1 MARQVK
7 ARHYVTVYVP
17 QDLYELGKERQICFS
32 KVMAGLLE
40 RYLHEE
46 ASGDAGL
53 MARAERLRRELADLK
68 GEMASRES
76 ELAKVDT
83 LLEKVR
89 SRKRVASQTLLAD
102 FQRMYPT
109 LEKFQAVR
117 STQVRYLMIW
127 VEKGLA
133 DSVDEL
139 ARMVPEV
146 MRNDKSG

>member
-1 MARQVK
+1 
-7 ARHYVTVYVP
+7 VP

-46 ASGDAGL
+46 ASGDVGL
-53 MARAERLRRELADLK
+53 AARAERLRRELADLK

-76 ELAKVDT
+76 ELAKVDA
-83 LLEKVR
+83 LLEKAR

-109 LEKFQAVR
+109 AEKFEAVR

-127 VEKGLA
+127 IEKGLA
-133 DSVDEL
+133 DSVEEL

-146 MRNDKSG
+146 MRNAKG